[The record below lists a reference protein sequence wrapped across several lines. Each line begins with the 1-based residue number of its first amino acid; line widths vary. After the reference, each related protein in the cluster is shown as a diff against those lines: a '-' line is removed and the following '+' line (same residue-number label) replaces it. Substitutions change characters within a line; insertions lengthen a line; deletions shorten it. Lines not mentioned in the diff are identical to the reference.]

1 MYSRQIGF
9 GSVRELLLLILA
21 GLLAFFAVTKYSAMV
36 EQTKVNGAFH
46 IANESKL
53 RLGEFYLLSARFPA
67 TEAEKRAITSEIL
80 KHPEYI
86 RDVVIEQSV
95 DDFDV
100 VVKVFFKEDELD
112 NFSNSD
118 QFIYVAGVK
127 SGAQRHALD
136 WTCGARGIENGLLPA
151 NCNG

>member
-1 MYSRQIGF
+1 MYSHQFGF
-9 GSVRELLLLILA
+9 GSVRELLLLILT
-21 GLLAFFAVTKYSAMV
+21 GLLALFAVTQYSAII

-67 TEAEKRAITSEIL
+67 TDAEKRAITSDIL
-80 KHPEYI
+80 KHTEYI

-95 DDFDV
+95 DEFDV
-100 VVKVFFKEDELD
+100 VVKVFFKEDEVD
-112 NFSNSD
+112 NLSNSD

-127 SGAQRHALD
+127 SGDQRHSLD
-136 WTCGARGIENGLLPA
+136 WTCGAHGIESGLLPG

>member
-1 MYSRQIGF
+1 MYSRQNGF

-21 GLLAFFAVTKYSAMV
+21 GLLAFFAVTQYSSIV
-36 EQTKVNGAFH
+36 ERSKVNGAFH

-67 TEAEKRAITSEIL
+67 TDAEKSAITSDIF
-80 KHPEYI
+80 KNPDYI
-86 RDVVIEQSV
+86 RDIVIEQSV
-95 DDFDV
+95 DEFDV

-112 NFSNSD
+112 NLSNSD
-118 QFIYVAGVK
+118 QFIYMAGVK
-127 SGAQRHALD
+127 STAQRYSLD

>member
-1 MYSRQIGF
+1 MYSRQNGF
-9 GSVRELLLLILA
+9 GSVREILLLILA
-21 GLLAFFAVTKYSAMV
+21 SLLAFFAVTQYSAII
-36 EQTKVNGAFH
+36 EQTKVNGAFQ

-67 TEAEKRAITSEIL
+67 TDAEKRAITSDIL
-80 KHPEYI
+80 KNPEYI
-86 RDVVIEQSV
+86 RDVVIEQSA
-95 DDFDV
+95 DEFDV

-112 NFSNSD
+112 NLSNSD

-127 SGAQRHALD
+127 SRNQGHSLD

-151 NCNG
+151 NCKG